1 MRSLIVLLVFAVVAL
16 LFALHATLRE
26 REPTAPPNPE
36 SHVGGVWERREGQ
49 SRRQQ
54 QH

>member
-26 REPTAPPNPE
+26 WEPTAPSYPG
-36 SHVGGVWERREGQ
+36 SHAGGGWERREGQ